1 MWCVPVNSFAAPVQ
15 KCHLKSSRL
24 VHVRF
29 TRLQHFFYLK
39 QVPVKIC
46 LCTHLLRQPFSR
58 PTWVWVAHKSPFS
71 HRVCMICCCP
81 LTLYDTSSKH
91 FCFLIRP
98 RVFRF
103 LPMCYTNL
111 CFTYLLTYSPGVLIS
126 FQGNLWILL
135 EWYLYRILELAQS
148 K

>member
-111 CFTYLLTYSPGVLIS
+111 CFTYLLTYLLTWGAHKFPRKSLDIAGVIFIQDS
-126 FQGNLWILL
+126 GA
-135 EWYLYRILELAQS
+135 RTT
-148 K
+148 